1 MVRIARTGTQMA
13 AGHITALGGWCP
25 TCVCPTKNAQ
35 TEPVIGNVC
44 IAAIGCRPCYLGHC
58 SPSLR
63 GTSPLHGGDP

>member
-13 AGHITALGGWCP
+13 AGHITALGGWRP

-44 IAAIGCRPCYLGHC
+44 IAAIGCRPC
-58 SPSLR
+58 
-63 GTSPLHGGDP
+63 